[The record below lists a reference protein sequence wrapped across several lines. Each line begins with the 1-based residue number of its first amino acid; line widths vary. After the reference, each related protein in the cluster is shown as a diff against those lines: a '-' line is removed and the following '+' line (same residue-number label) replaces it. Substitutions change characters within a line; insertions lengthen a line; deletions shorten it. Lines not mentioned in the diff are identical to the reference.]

1 MLLLCIRL
9 EWQLQNSSLHFLLTN
24 LLFVPLLIP
33 LQAQRKL
40 NRATSGKIVKKIKKA
55 KRKLKNDK
63 KVFQIIVVFPLP
75 SKDPLLSHRKLYEY
89 SSIYSL
95 REGEGQLGV
104 DLER

>member
-1 MLLLCIRL
+1 M
-9 EWQLQNSSLHFLLTN
+9 
-24 LLFVPLLIP
+24 
-33 LQAQRKL
+33 QALRKA

-63 KVFQIIVVFPLP
+63 KVFQIIIVFPLP

-95 REGEGQLGV
+95 REGEGKSSAV